1 MVMDAVFRKID
12 RYLKK
17 ENAGSLVVDVQNK
30 ADLETLVTHYQLPQ
44 NTFISASDADFC
56 NRDEFPTIA
65 TLIDRLHRED
75 KQFFVREVSSFYF
88 LQGENALL
96 QILKELLSMSI
107 AGHVIIITWQCADQ
121 LKKIMKNDR
130 RLDNRICLA
139 DGIPSARPRLVFAMK
154 GVSFGNSAVSV
165 CGIDRIAWAIEG
177 ELADTIYVETSKDK
191 SNYPYSIY
199 AISDMK
205 DPYEVLCQKDKATS
219 ELEKCLGT
227 EDDWQYALSE
237 FQTYPSWERL
247 VDAKVGNSN
256 GLELVISNYEYHK
269 SNHQWL
275 WTYFI
280 GLKLFGAGTD
290 WCLNTASREAQ
301 SPEDFIRNIY
311 RSILELSPQDPMF
324 SDIYERRKV
333 ILKMIGNPGNELV
346 DFCKIVLSKERDA
359 IYYLTDNTI
368 QERELVFRL
377 LDKYGLDYDRKE
389 LFDILGTVYP
399 DLQHYMEPFQ
409 FKNKLLDGYFQDYK
423 YQKLV
428 NKNLQDF
435 MTVVEQQAVDR
446 DYNTILQPRSSVI
459 EGIDRTDAQAY
470 FTDAMGVEYL
480 GFIMAKCQE
489 LSLMAKV
496 TVCRCELPSIT
507 CRNKEFWDLFSS
519 EEHPIR
525 TISDIDEIKHHGK
538 YDYDYQKTKLPI
550 HLIKELEIISNLL
563 DKIWIDLSQDKYS
576 KAILI
581 SDHGASRL
589 AVIHG
594 TENLL
599 EMAENGNHSGRC
611 CPKNE
616 VDEKPESAVDADDFW
631 VLANYDRFKGSRKAN
646 VEVHGGATLE
656 EVTVPIIE
664 ITYLRGEVEV
674 KIMPVNAPATF
685 VGVPEIKVGFRKPAA
700 FKIYASQKL
709 MDVSIEIDGHNYPA
723 EMTDDNFY
731 VVKEMPGIRRA
742 KLYHVDVFTCGNR
755 IASGLP
761 LQVKKE
767 GMSEKS
773 IL

>member
-1 MVMDAVFRKID
+1 MAIEAVFRKID

-17 ENAGSLVVDVQNK
+17 ENIGSLVVDVQNK
-30 ADLETLVTHYQLPQ
+30 EDLEALVTHYQLPQ
-44 NTFISASDADFC
+44 NTFISASDSAFC
-56 NRDEFPTIA
+56 NRDELPAIA

-75 KQFFVREVSSFYF
+75 KNFFVREVSSFYL
-88 LQGENALL
+88 LQGENALM
-96 QILKELLSMSI
+96 QILTELLSMNI
-107 AGHVIIITWQCADQ
+107 AGHAVIITWQCADY
-121 LKKIMKNDR
+121 LKKLVKNDR
-130 RLDNRICLA
+130 RLENRICIA
-139 DGIPSARPRLVFAMK
+139 DGTLSARPRLVFAMK
-154 GVSFGNSAVSV
+154 GISLGTSV
-165 CGIDRIAWAIEG
+165 ASVIGIDRIAWAVEK
-177 ELADTIYVETSKDK
+177 ELANTIYVETNKDK
-191 SNYPYSIY
+191 GTYPYSLY

-205 DPYEVLCQKDKATS
+205 DPYEVLCQKDKATT
-219 ELEKCLGT
+219 ELEKSLGT

-237 FQTYPSWERL
+237 FQTYPSWEL
-247 VDAKVGNSN
+247 LIDAKIGNSN
-256 GLELVISNYEYHK
+256 SLELVISNYEYHK

-275 WTYFI
+275 WMYFI

-290 WCLNTASREAQ
+290 WCLNTASKKAQ
-301 SPEDFIRNIY
+301 SPADFIRNIY
-311 RSILELSPQDPMF
+311 RSILELSPQDAMF
-324 SDIYERRKV
+324 WDAYEHRKSV
-333 ILKMIGNPGNELV
+333 LKAIGNPGNELV

-389 LFDILGTVYP
+389 LFDILGKVYP
-399 DLQHYMEPFQ
+399 DLQHYMEPFY
-409 FKNKLLDGYFQDYK
+409 FKNKLLDTYFQDYK
-423 YQKLV
+423 YQKV
-428 NKNLQDF
+428 INKILPEF

-459 EGIDRTDAQAY
+459 EGIVRTDAQAY

-480 GFIMAKCQE
+480 GFIMSKCQE
-489 LSLMAKV
+489 RSLMAKV

-507 CRNKEFWDLFSS
+507 CRNKDFWELLSS

-538 YDYDYQKTKLPI
+538 YDYDYEKTKLPI
-550 HLIKELEIISNLL
+550 HLIKELEMIDNLL
-563 DKIWIDLSQDKYS
+563 DKVWIDLSQDKYS

-589 AVIHG
+589 AVIHE
-594 TENLL
+594 TENLW
-599 EMAENGNHSGRC
+599 EMAEKGNHSGRC
-611 CPKNE
+611 CPKHE
-616 VDEKPESAVDADDFW
+616 VDEKPESAADADDFW
-631 VLANYDRFKGSRKAN
+631 VLSNYDRFKGSRKAN

-664 ITYLRGEVEV
+664 ITYLRGEIEV
-674 KIMPVNAPATF
+674 RIMAIDAPATF

-700 FKIYASQKL
+700 LKIYASQKL

-731 VVKEMPGIRRA
+731 VVKKMPEIRR
-742 KLYHVDVFTCGNR
+742 KNLYHVDVFTCGNK
-755 IASGLP
+755 IAAGLP